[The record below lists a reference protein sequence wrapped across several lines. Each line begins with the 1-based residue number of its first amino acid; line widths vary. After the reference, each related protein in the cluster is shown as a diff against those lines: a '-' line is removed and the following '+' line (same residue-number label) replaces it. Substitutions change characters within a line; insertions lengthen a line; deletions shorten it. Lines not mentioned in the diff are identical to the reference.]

1 MYCIITSKLYPSK
14 VWLIDYIRDNLFN
27 SYFFASQSNTVNNLF
42 NSYFFASQ
50 SNTVEC
56 HNSTQCTIISQT
68 QSDVYCKYT
77 KLVRDTLILY
87 LYFIIG
93 PVYNNIPHRNAHK
106 TQHLLTWA
114 CIFSYMWLQSP
125 VVDSLWF
132 LVTVPVLHLSGKEAQ
147 LLPTMSHGY
156 DNTTDMVP
164 FWAVMTAH
172 CVRRVHCKTC
182 NMTFRFQVILFG
194 QSCGGV

>member
-14 VWLIDYIRDNLFN
+14 VWLIDYVRDNLFN

-106 TQHLLTWA
+106 TQHLLT
-114 CIFSYMWLQSP
+114 
-125 VVDSLWF
+125 
-132 LVTVPVLHLSGKEAQ
+132 
-147 LLPTMSHGY
+147 
-156 DNTTDMVP
+156 
-164 FWAVMTAH
+164 
-172 CVRRVHCKTC
+172 
-182 NMTFRFQVILFG
+182 
-194 QSCGGV
+194 